1 MNPSTTKF
9 SELEFRTEKT
19 SQNTGQGD
27 KGIGMMKKLCKTHGE
42 QAENLLNS
50 FPKRK
55 ESIKRIRER
64 KYTNFKT
71 EKFLGKRKM

>member
-1 MNPSTTKF
+1 
-9 SELEFRTEKT
+9 
-19 SQNTGQGD
+19 
-27 KGIGMMKKLCKTHGE
+27 MMKKLCKTHGE
-42 QAENLLNS
+42 QDENLLNS

>member
-42 QAENLLNS
+42 QAENLLIV
-50 FPKRK
+50 FQK
-55 ESIKRIRER
+55 EKVSKE
-64 KYTNFKT
+64 
-71 EKFLGKRKM
+71 